1 MTRTG
6 RLRIREIRRDL
17 VQDCARL
24 CGVEPAE
31 VELVLKTVYKLYR
44 NEIEDLL
51 LWYSKMAPPNKMAGS
66 TPMFGAL
73 DDDRRWL
80 VVQAL
85 AACNK
90 PRDPFCPK
98 QTEPGWRGFFDICPG
113 CEDAFSA
120 FKAGGN
126 ARNVVIR
133 YVRQDLERIVVSE
146 WLDGIVGAVISAA
159 MKVEDDAEVLRGCTL
174 YLAAREIGYRTG
186 GQGLRLSDDLKYLIN
201 QVPAAL
207 GQSQRLGITGSGLW
221 VLNDVSDWVLQHRG
235 VIGDLLFSVSDWPQ
249 YPDDWESLGS
259 YLSLAYPGKFKRR

>member
-6 RLRIREIRRDL
+6 RRIQAIRTDL
-17 VQDCARL
+17 VEDCARL
-24 CGVEPAE
+24 CGVEPEE
-31 VELVLKTVYKLYR
+31 VELVLRTAYSLYR
-44 NEIEDLL
+44 NEIEELL
-51 LWYSKMAPPNKMAGS
+51 YWYSKMSPPNKMAGW

-80 VVQAL
+80 IIQAL
-85 AACNK
+85 AACSE
-90 PRDPFCPK
+90 PRDPFCPS
-98 QTEPGWRGFFDICPG
+98 QTEPGWRGFLDICPD
-113 CEDAFSA
+113 CRNTLSA

-133 YVRQDLERIVVSE
+133 YVSQDLERIVVSE
-146 WLDGIVGAVISAA
+146 WLDGIAGAIISAA
-159 MKVEDDAEVLRGCTL
+159 MRVQDDAEVLRGCTL
-174 YLAAREIGYRTG
+174 YLAAREIGYRIG
-186 GQGLRLSDDLKYLIN
+186 SQGLRLSDDLRYLIS

-235 VIGDLLFSVSDWPQ
+235 AIGDMLFSVSGWPQ
-249 YPDDWESLGS
+249 YPGEWESLGS